1 MGLVEKWNKLARKK
15 IYINDSLEIVVGR
28 LAYMVVLNFFIMIG
42 MALSGGTAASI
53 MWLWVDMLGSFSK
66 KKKSD

>member
-15 IYINDSLEIVVGR
+15 IYINESLEIGVGR
-28 LAYMVVLNFFIMIG
+28 LAYMSLLNFFIMVG
-42 MALSGGTAASI
+42 MILSGGTAASI